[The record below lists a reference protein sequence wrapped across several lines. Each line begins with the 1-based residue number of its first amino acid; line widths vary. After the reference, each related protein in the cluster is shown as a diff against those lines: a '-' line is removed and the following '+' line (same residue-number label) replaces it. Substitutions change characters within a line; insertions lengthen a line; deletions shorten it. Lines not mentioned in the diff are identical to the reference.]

1 MDPRPRL
8 LVVEHQPDAP
18 AGLLAGWAERRGLEL
33 HTVRPGSG
41 GPLPADVSGYAAVA
55 VLGSEETAFDD
66 SVPWLG
72 AELSLV
78 ARALDGG
85 VPLLGICFGA
95 QLLARALGARVYR
108 LSQPEI
114 GWVRVASR
122 HPGLASGP
130 WLSWHR
136 DGFDLPPGAR
146 ELAVGGASL
155 QAYAAGPHLGV
166 QFHPE
171 ATQPISQD
179 WQRMAD
185 PPLGPDPA
193 ARLSQGWDEAAG
205 RVEADAD
212 TLFTAWLTGRFAADP
227 EPVTAQ
233 K

>member
-1 MDPRPRL
+1 MDVRPRL

-18 AGLLAGWAERRGLEL
+18 AGLLAGWAEGRGLGL
-33 HTVRPGSG
+33 HTVRPGAG

-55 VLGSEETAFDD
+55 VLGSEEAAFDD
-66 SVPWLG
+66 SVPWLA

-78 ARALDGG
+78 ARVLGAG
-85 VPLLGICFGA
+85 VPLLGICFGG

-114 GWVRVASR
+114 GWVRVTSG

-130 WLSWHR
+130 WLSWHQ

-171 ATQPISQD
+171 ATQPISAA
-179 WQRMAD
+179 WLGVAD
-185 PPLGPDPA
+185 PPLGPGTA
-193 ARLSQGWDEAAG
+193 AQLTQGWGEAAG
-205 RVEADAD
+205 RVEADAAA
-212 TLFTAWLTGRFAADP
+212 LFSAWLDGRFAAEP

-233 K
+233 Q

>member
-1 MDPRPRL
+1 MDSRPRL
-8 LVVEHQPDAP
+8 LVIEHQPDAP
-18 AGLLAGWAERRGLEL
+18 AGLLAGWAEARGLEP
-33 HTVRPGSG
+33 HTVQLGAG
-41 GPLPADVSGYAAVA
+41 GTLPADVSGYAAVA
-55 VLGSEETAFDD
+55 VLGSEEAAFDD

-78 ARALDGG
+78 ARALEGG
-85 VPLLGICFGA
+85 VPLLGICFGG

-114 GWVRVASR
+114 GWVQLTSR

-130 WLSWHR
+130 WLTWHR

-171 ATQPISQD
+171 ATRPITQA
-179 WQRMAD
+179 WQRAAD
-185 PPLGPDPA
+185 PPVGPDTA
-193 ARLSQGWDEAAG
+193 ARLTRGWDEADG
-205 RVEADAD
+205 RVQADAAA
-212 TLFTAWLTGRFAADP
+212 LFTAWLDGRFAADAQ
-227 EPVTAQ
+227 PVAAQ